1 MKSVITNITRG
12 HINLSVDGRSIR
24 IPGEVFLPGY
34 GSPDFLA
41 YPSAVV
47 EWDDG
52 ERLTNEAREEVLK
65 ALLEAAKERNIVV
78 ELEPYLPLP

>member
-1 MKSVITNITRG
+1 MKSAITNMTRG
-12 HINLSVDGRSIR
+12 QINLSVNGRSIC
-24 IPGEVFLPGY
+24 IPGEAFLRGY

-47 EWDDG
+47 QWDDG
-52 ERLTNEAREEVLK
+52 EKLTNEAREEVLK
-65 ALLEAAKERNIVV
+65 ALLEAAKERNIAV